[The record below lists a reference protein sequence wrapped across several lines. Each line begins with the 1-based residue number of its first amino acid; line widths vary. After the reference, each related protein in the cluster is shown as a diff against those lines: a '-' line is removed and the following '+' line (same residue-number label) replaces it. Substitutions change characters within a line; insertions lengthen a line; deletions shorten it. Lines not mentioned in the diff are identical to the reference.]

1 MNQKMSVRKS
11 ISESGSWLIYALQR
25 TEPKRVAAVVVTLVV
40 RHDVVMRSLPEFEGD
55 ALVLQELG
63 ERLAIFRP
71 DLRDVTLTSRSIQR
85 DFRSGAM
92 AASSVTRRRRSEE
105 TRRWS

>member
-1 MNQKMSVRKS
+1 MNQNMSVRKS

-40 RHDVVMRSLPEFEGD
+40 RHDVVVRALPQLQGHT
-55 ALVLQELG
+55 LVLQELG

-71 DLRDVTLTSRSIQR
+71 DLRDVTLTSRSIPR
-85 DFRSGAM
+85 D
-92 AASSVTRRRRSEE
+92 
-105 TRRWS
+105 